1 MTPSLRPNSV
11 LNYELSETKFITEKS
26 TKDKFFFKNVKT
38 FFFFSLFITDY
49 NVDSIPMFDTLAYQN
64 RHRKR
69 TRSLFPTFPK
79 GKLLLNKKY
88 HRIIRWIGKYV
99 KSKKVLAGQA
109 LFISKYKPQ
118 PLCHRTALK
127 EGNKKSKR
135 RKVDRKACR
144 RTTDK

>member
-11 LNYELSETKFITEKS
+11 LNHELSETKFITEKS
-26 TKDKFFFKNVKT
+26 TKDIFFFKNVKT

-109 LFISKYKPQ
+109 PFISKYKPQ

-135 RKVDRKACR
+135 RKVACR
-144 RTTDK
+144 RTTDR